1 MHASE
6 FARKRARIER
16 RAGARK
22 GFASKALAHL
32 VREAGAQPI
41 HARGQLVGWRMPD
54 GGVVCIKLRFR
65 DLVAAQLE
73 LARIERHA
81 KNRNVP
87 VRAYACQ
94 HCGGFHLTSQARQ
107 AANDNNPLK

>member
-73 LARIERHA
+73 LARIARHA
-81 KNRNVP
+81 KNKNVP

-94 HCGGFHLTSQARQ
+94 HCGGFHLTSQARNTP
-107 AANDNNPLK
+107 AV